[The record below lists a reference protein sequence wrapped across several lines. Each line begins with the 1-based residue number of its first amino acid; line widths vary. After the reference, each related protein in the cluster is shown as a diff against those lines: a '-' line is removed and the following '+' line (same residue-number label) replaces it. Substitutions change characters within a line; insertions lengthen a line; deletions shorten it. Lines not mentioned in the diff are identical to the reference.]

1 MAIAIMLS
9 ITFIWLAVGFWG
21 MWLAADPN
29 FDKVNV
35 PALLA
40 IRFPVH
46 SSIYRLYSRDDII
59 YYPVRSGK
67 YIIFFS

>member
-21 MWLAADPN
+21 MWLAADSN

-40 IRFPVH
+40 LFVFPFILLFIG
-46 SSIYRLYSRDDII
+46 STLGMI
-59 YYPVRSGK
+59 
-67 YIIFFS
+67 

>member
-21 MWLAADPN
+21 MLLAADPN

-40 IRFPVH
+40 LFVFPFILLFIG
-46 SSIYRLYSRDDII
+46 STLGMI
-59 YYPVRSGK
+59 
-67 YIIFFS
+67 

>member
-21 MWLAADPN
+21 MLLAADPN

-40 IRFPVH
+40 LFVFPFIILFTGA
-46 SSIYRLYSRDDII
+46 SIGMI
-59 YYPVRSGK
+59 
-67 YIIFFS
+67 

>member
-21 MWLAADPN
+21 MSLAADPN
-29 FDKVNV
+29 FDKVNA

-40 IRFPVH
+40 LFVFPFIILFTGA
-46 SSIYRLYSRDDII
+46 SIGMI
-59 YYPVRSGK
+59 
-67 YIIFFS
+67 